1 MISVCLQGK
10 PFKITIIQFCAPT
23 TDAEEAEVDQFCEDQ
38 RPSRT
43 NNKKKRDVLSII
55 GDWNAKVGSQEIPG
69 VTGQSGPGLQNEAG
83 QRLTVL
89 STEHNNHSKY
99 PFTTTLETT
108 PHVDITKWMVSIK
121 IRSITFFAA
130 EDEETL

>member
-83 QRLTVL
+83 QRLT
-89 STEHNNHSKY
+89 E
-99 PFTTTLETT
+99 FCQ
-108 PHVDITKWMVSIK
+108 DITN
-121 IRSITFFAA
+121 
-130 EDEETL
+130 TLF